1 MKLTSRKADLEKDGN
16 LLLNLDNE
24 CFNRPFDLP
33 SSSVNEQVTYLKD
46 SLTFIYYDGDKP
58 IGFFAYE
65 PQENNQIE
73 LKTMA
78 VIPSYQNKG
87 VGKKMADDFLKRV
100 KGKRVH
106 TVTHPK
112 NTAAIILYLKHGFQI
127 YGWKN
132 NYYGDGEPRLLLKLE

>member
-87 VGKKMADDFLKRV
+87 VGKKMADDFLRRV